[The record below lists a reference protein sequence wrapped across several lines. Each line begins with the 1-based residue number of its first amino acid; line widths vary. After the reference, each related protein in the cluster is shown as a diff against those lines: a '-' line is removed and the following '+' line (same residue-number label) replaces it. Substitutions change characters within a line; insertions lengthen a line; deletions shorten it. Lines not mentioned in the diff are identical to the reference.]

1 MYLTGGSLFIFNF
14 SDMSG
19 KGIYRV
25 LIFLVALVLCDAV
38 FGWIAQ
44 TLFYSQK
51 SGKYA
56 RLTYIVKSDTS
67 AIIVLGSSHANRQ
80 FVAQQIEDSLHESTF
95 NYGTQGQKLLFN
107 RAIYEIRK
115 SREKPKMV
123 LLNVDPDWF
132 LDMQNQEDRMSDLYP
147 YYGNAGGAIIQDFS
161 RKDRILTRVKFL
173 SKTFPYNS
181 TIVHVIRYKLKS
193 QEDVKGYAPLYGM
206 VDSVLLQTQLDAEKA
221 GSRPHTLPAG
231 YDSTL
236 VELFGQFV
244 DEIARD
250 SIRLFVI
257 ITPVLLRPDYW
268 EVELSKKTREI
279 CAGRN
284 VPTIDFSSSDFF
296 IHNRRLFEDFS
307 HLNDS
312 GSRIFTRMAI
322 DSIRVKS
329 LKRE

>member
-1 MYLTGGSLFIFNF
+1 
-14 SDMSG
+14 MSG

-38 FGWIAQ
+38 FGWVAQ

-80 FVAQQIEDSLHESTF
+80 FVSQQIEDSLHESTF

-115 SREKPKMV
+115 SRAKPKMV

-132 LDMQNQEDRMSDLYP
+132 IDKHNQQDRMSDLYP
-147 YYGNAGGAIIQDFS
+147 YYGSEGGAIFRDFS
-161 RKDRILTRVKFL
+161 QKDRFLAQVKFL

-181 TIVHVIRYKLKS
+181 TIVHVIRYKMKS
-193 QEDVKGYAPLYGM
+193 QEDVKGYAPLYGV
-206 VDSVLLQTQLDAEKA
+206 VDSVLLQTQLDAEKVA
-221 GSRPHTLPAG
+221 SRPKALPAG

-236 VELFGQFV
+236 VNLFGQFV
-244 DEIARD
+244 EEITRD
-250 SIRLFVI
+250 HIRLFVI
-257 ITPVLLRPDYW
+257 VTPTLLRPEYW
-268 EVELSKKTREI
+268 EVQLNEKTREI
-279 CAGRN
+279 CRGKN
-284 VPTIDFSSSDFF
+284 VPMIDFSGSDFF
-296 IHNRRLFEDFS
+296 MHNRQLFEDLA

-312 GSRIFTRMAI
+312 GSRIFTKMVI
-322 DSIRVKS
+322 DSMQ
-329 LKRE
+329 LK